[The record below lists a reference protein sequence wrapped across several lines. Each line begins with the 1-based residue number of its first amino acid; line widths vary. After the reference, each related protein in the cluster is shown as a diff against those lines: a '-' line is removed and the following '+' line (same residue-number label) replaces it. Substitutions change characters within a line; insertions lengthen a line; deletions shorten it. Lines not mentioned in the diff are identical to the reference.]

1 MRQFASVRRFTDRWE
16 TLCAASP
23 ALRFVDISLRGVGQ
37 VMFQNNPLTGLLFLA
52 AIAWGSFAAG
62 APEVFA
68 AGVLAVVTATLAAL
82 WLRVDRPT
90 LNAGLYGY
98 NGVLVGLALA
108 TFISPGPLLWVYVIL
123 GAAVSVVATLGT
135 ANALRPFGV
144 AALTFPFVIVTWVL
158 LLATYGF
165 SGLAGTGLP
174 SAAVI
179 APFEPLTDN
188 SLGLI
193 EFVKGV
199 LLSISQVFL
208 KGSGVAALLLLAGLA
223 VSSVEAALFAL
234 GGAILAV
241 AAAHLFGAESDLIVG
256 GLLGFSPVLTAIA
269 LGAVFHRPSLRVAGY
284 AALATVFTVVA
295 QAALN
300 VALRPFAI
308 PALTAPFILVSWMF
322 LLPRQSFDEGQ
333 RGGPDSGVS

>member
-1 MRQFASVRRFTDRWE
+1 MTRGGVRSGLPQSTKSKEADMGALLDRWE
-16 TLCAASP
+16 ALCASSP
-23 ALRFVDISLRGVGQ
+23 VLRFLDVNLRGVGQ
-37 VMFQNNPLTGLLFLA
+37 VMFQDNPLTGLLFLA
-52 AIAWGSFAAG
+52 AVAWGSFAAG
-62 APEVFA
+62 APEVFV
-68 AGVLAVVTATLAAL
+68 AGILAVVTATLAAL

-108 TFISPGPLLWVYVIL
+108 TFITPGPLLWLYVIL

-144 AALTFPFVIVTWVL
+144 AALTFPFVIVTWIL

-188 SLGLI
+188 SFGLFD
-193 EFVKGV
+193 FVKGV

-269 LGAVFHRPSLRVAGY
+269 LGAVL
-284 AALATVFTVVA
+284 
-295 QAALN
+295 
-300 VALRPFAI
+300 
-308 PALTAPFILVSWMF
+308 
-322 LLPRQSFDEGQ
+322 
-333 RGGPDSGVS
+333 